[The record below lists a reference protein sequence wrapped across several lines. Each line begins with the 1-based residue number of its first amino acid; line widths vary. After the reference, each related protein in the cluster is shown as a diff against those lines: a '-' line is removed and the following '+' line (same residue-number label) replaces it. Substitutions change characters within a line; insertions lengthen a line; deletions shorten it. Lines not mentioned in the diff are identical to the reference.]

1 MKKSGK
7 WVFSVFTK
15 AIVIILVILLLPYA
29 RDFLQLIAPN
39 VTGEILTQS
48 KIIEQKL
55 ESSQRLE
62 VTTVEEEGIIE
73 SKTNVIIFGTVGTT
87 TIKYRYTASIGIDL
101 KKVIM
106 TPDGDRIIF
115 HLPEADVL
123 NDGIEAI
130 EINRHN
136 LFSKA
141 IEKSVEALLA
151 EQRDKCRNQF
161 ISEKEHSEK
170 IRDDAFRAFHETVCK
185 WLDSYGER
193 HYEIEILYS
202 GLTTAD

>member
-1 MKKSGK
+1 MKKTGK
-7 WVFSVFTK
+7 WAFTVFTK
-15 AIVIILVILLLPYA
+15 AVVIILGILFLPYA
-29 RDFLQLIAPN
+29 KELYHLIVPN
-39 VTGEILTQS
+39 VTGEIQTQS
-48 KIIEQKL
+48 SIIEQKL
-55 ESSQRLE
+55 KSSQRLE
-62 VTTVEEEGIIE
+62 VTKVAEEGMIE

-87 TIKYRYTASIGIDL
+87 TIKYRYTASIGINL
-101 KKVIM
+101 KNVIM

-115 HLPEADVL
+115 LLPEADVL

-141 IEKSVEALLA
+141 IEKSVETLLA
-151 EQRDKCRNQF
+151 EQREKCRQKY

-170 IRDDAFRAFHETVCK
+170 IRDDAILAFHETVCK

-202 GLTTAD
+202 DQTAAE

>member
-1 MKKSGK
+1 MKKTGK
-7 WVFSVFTK
+7 WAFSVFTK
-15 AIVIILVILLLPYA
+15 AIVIILVIILLPYA
-29 RDFLQLIAPN
+29 KDLYRLIIPN

-62 VTTVEEEGIIE
+62 VTTVKEEGVIE

-101 KKVIM
+101 KNVIM
-106 TPDGDRIIF
+106 TPETDRIVFI
-115 HLPEADVL
+115 LPEADVL

-170 IRDDAFRAFHETVCK
+170 IRDDAIRAFHETVCK

>member
-115 HLPEADVL
+115 HLPEADIL

-141 IEKSVEALLA
+141 IEKS
-151 EQRDKCRNQF
+151 QNQF

-170 IRDDAFRAFHETVCK
+170 IRDDAIRAFHETVCK

-193 HYEIEILYS
+193 HYKIEILYS

>member
-1 MKKSGK
+1 MKKTGK
-7 WVFSVFTK
+7 WAFSVFTK
-15 AIVIILVILLLPYA
+15 AIVIILVIILLPYA
-29 RDFLQLIAPN
+29 KDLYRLIIPN

-62 VTTVEEEGIIE
+62 VTTVKEEGVIE

-101 KKVIM
+101 KNVIM
-106 TPDGDRIIF
+106 TPEADRIVFI
-115 HLPEADVL
+115 LPEADVL

-141 IEKSVEALLA
+141 IEKSIETLLS
-151 EQRDKCRNQF
+151 EQREKCREEY
-161 ISEKEHSEK
+161 ISDKEYSAK
-170 IRDDAFRAFHETVCK
+170 IRDDAILAFNETVCK

-202 GLTTAD
+202 GQITAD